1 MPTFATERQA
11 QPVHVPEKPP
21 VVKERRMK
29 DRRASSRMRQDAGFW
44 GVAFAIVM
52 AAFWAGSAS
61 AYLAGYLGAGGI
73 AALGSQQISL
83 FAAVVFGPP
92 MLFIAGAWAIARGAA
107 MSGTIET
114 LSRQIDRLFASDD
127 ESSRTAA
134 KLGRAVRHELDAL
147 NAGID
152 GAFTR
157 MRALETVLQNQIAAL
172 DEVSARTDVRA
183 QAVAARLSQERER
196 IETYVDAL
204 NDSAGRASEFMS
216 NQSAELKAVI
226 ESSVE
231 VFAQGAVHAHG
242 IAAKGAAELQTAI
255 EATGGALEQRAG
267 RAADLVAGRAMQLKT
282 IIDSAQNG
290 LSETAER
297 ADNILSG
304 RIAQLKTVIDGSA
317 DALGDAAERSAE
329 LVAGRVAQFK
339 AVIESTEGSLRSA
352 GQSLDTQAAG
362 FRAAADTAA
371 QAPLNAA
378 VELDKQA
385 KKIEAVTDAAMAR
398 AEFVLGRHERHRAAM
413 GELLQ
418 KLKDESAE
426 LETALAAQRGAMEKA
441 ISLLA
446 PEAKRFETLTA
457 DTEHHVE
464 LIMANAEAR
473 AAQIAANFSRD
484 TDKLQEMSATADV
497 TLVKLADTMREAGA
511 SAHMLIGETATEAKN
526 NAKALV
532 GEAMAEC
539 EKLIRAA
546 GELGAQTAEIRV
558 ALGGA
563 VKQMENHLLT
573 LPSVAQQE
581 AQRVR
586 DLVRSETEEILD
598 LSARTISTIHA
609 RTIARTHLRTEAD
622 VGEAPMGDSLMVRAR
637 KLTQRPKRKV
647 PEFRPLEG
655 DAAKWEMSTLL
666 ANVDTSETRDKQQL
680 QPGGAAALG
689 ALEAALA
696 DLALDLTAFAV
707 PAPGEDEWRRYLAGD
722 RAVFARRLAEE
733 IDSDA
738 VNRITNLYREDNAF
752 REAADTYITE
762 FEALLA
768 RARQGDGGGLLASTM
783 LSADTGKIYLALG
796 YALGRLS

>member
-1 MPTFATERQA
+1 MPTFVTERQ
-11 QPVHVPEKPP
+11 QPVLVPEKQPASQP
-21 VVKERRMK
+21 EPKRRLPN
-29 DRRASSRMRQDAGFW
+29 RRREDAGFW
-44 GVAFAIVM
+44 GVAFAIVLGG
-52 AAFWAGSAS
+52 FWAGAMA
-61 AYLAGYLGAGGI
+61 AYFAGYLGAGGI
-73 AALGSQQISL
+73 AALGVQQLAL
-83 FAAVVFGPP
+83 FAAMVFVPP

-107 MSGTIET
+107 MSGTVEL
-114 LSRQIDRLFASDD
+114 LSHQIDKLFASDE

-134 KLGRAVRHELDAL
+134 RLGRAVRHELDAL

-183 QAVAARLSQERER
+183 QAVAARLQQERER
-196 IETYVDAL
+196 IESYVDAL
-204 NDSAGRASEFMS
+204 NESAGRASEFLS
-216 NQSAELKAVI
+216 GQSAEIKAII
-226 ESSVE
+226 ESAGD

-242 IAAKGAAELQTAI
+242 VAAKGAAELQTAI
-255 EATGGALEQRAG
+255 EAAGEAIEARAV
-267 RAADLVAGRAMQLKT
+267 RSSEFIANRTVQLQSAVA
-282 IIDSAQNG
+282 SAQTG
-290 LSETAER
+290 LSETAEH

-304 RIAQLKTVIDGSA
+304 RLAQLKTIIDGAA
-317 DALGDAAERSAE
+317 DALGDAAEHSAE

-339 AVIESTEGSLRSA
+339 AVIESTEGMLKSA
-352 GQSLDTQAAG
+352 GQSLESQAAG
-362 FRAAADTAA
+362 FRAAADTAS
-371 QAPLNAA
+371 QAPVNAA

-426 LETALAAQRGAMEKA
+426 LEAALANQRGQMEKS

-446 PEAKRFETLTA
+446 PEAKRFETLMA
-457 DTEHHVE
+457 DTGHHVE

-473 AAQIAANFSRD
+473 ASQIAANLTRD
-484 TDKLQEMSATADV
+484 SDRLRETSEAADV

-511 SAHMLIGETATEAKN
+511 SAHMLLGETANEAKN

-546 GELGAQTAEIRV
+546 GELGAQTAEIR
-558 ALGGA
+558 AGLSEA
-563 VKQMENHLLT
+563 VEEMEGHLLT

-598 LSARTISTIHA
+598 LSARTITTIHA
-609 RTIARTHLRTEAD
+609 RTIARTHMKVEETSD
-622 VGEAPMGDSLMVRAR
+622 GPMGDSLLSRAR
-637 KLTQRPKRKV
+637 KLTQRPKRKT
-647 PEFRPLEG
+647 PEYRSIEG
-655 DAAKWEMSTLL
+655 DGTKWEMSTLL
-666 ANVDTSETRDKQQL
+666 AAVDTSEPREERGLKTEN
-680 QPGGAAALG
+680 AAALG
-689 ALEAALA
+689 ALEVALA
-696 DLALDLTAFAV
+696 DLALDLTTFAM

-722 RAVFARRLAEE
+722 SAVFARRLAG
-733 IDSDA
+733 S
-738 VNRITNLYREDNAF
+738 
-752 REAADTYITE
+752 
-762 FEALLA
+762 
-768 RARQGDGGGLLASTM
+768 
-783 LSADTGKIYLALG
+783 
-796 YALGRLS
+796 

>member
-1 MPTFATERQA
+1 MPTFATERQQ
-11 QPVHVPEKPP
+11 QPVLVPEKPP
-21 VVKERRMK
+21 AVKERRVK
-29 DRRASSRMRQDAGFW
+29 DRRARSRAKQDAGFW
-44 GVAFAIVM
+44 GVAFAVVM
-52 AAFWAGSAS
+52 GAFWAGAMA

-73 AALGSQQISL
+73 GALGVQQTAL
-83 FAAVVFGPP
+83 FAAMVFVPP
-92 MLFIAGAWAIARGAA
+92 MFFIAGAWAIARGAA
-107 MSGTIET
+107 MSGTVEM
-114 LSRQIDRLFASDD
+114 LSRQIDRLFSSDE

-152 GAFTR
+152 GAFAR

-183 QAVAARLSQERER
+183 QAVAARLGQERER

-204 NDSAGRASEFMS
+204 NDSAGRASEFLS
-216 NQSAELKAVI
+216 GQTGELKAII
-226 ESSVE
+226 ESAGD

-242 IAAKGAAELQTAI
+242 IASKGAAELQTVI
-255 EATGGALEQRAG
+255 EAAGAALEKRAG
-267 RAADLVAGRAMQLKT
+267 HAAHLVAGRSDQLKAV
-282 IIDSAQNG
+282 IDSAQHG
-290 LSETAER
+290 LNETAAH

-304 RIAQLKTVIDGSA
+304 RIAQLKTVIDGAA
-317 DALGDAAERSAE
+317 DNLGEAAERSAE

-339 AVIESTEGSLRSA
+339 AVIESTEGSLKSA
-352 GQSLDTQAAG
+352 GQSLETQAAG
-362 FRAAADTAA
+362 FRAAADAA
-371 QAPLNAA
+371 SQAPVNAA

-418 KLKDESAE
+418 KLKDESTE
-426 LETALAAQRGAMEKA
+426 LEAALANQRGAMERA

-446 PEAKRFETLTA
+446 PEAKRFETLLA
-457 DTEHHVE
+457 DTGHHVE

-473 AAQIAANFSRD
+473 AAQIAVNLSRD
-484 TDKLQEMSATADV
+484 AEKLQETSAAADV

-511 SAHMLIGETATEAKN
+511 SAHMLIGETAAEAKN
-526 NAKALV
+526 NAKSLV

-546 GELGAQTAEIRV
+546 GELAAQTAEIRV
-558 ALGGA
+558 GLNE
-563 VKQMENHLLT
+563 VVEEMEGHLLT
-573 LPSVAQQE
+573 LPGVAQQE

-598 LSARTISTIHA
+598 LSARTITTIHA
-609 RTIARTHLRTEAD
+609 RTIARSNMRPEIDA
-622 VGEAPMGDSLMVRAR
+622 GEAPMGDSLMMRAR
-637 KLTQRPKRKV
+637 KLTQRPKRKA
-647 PEFRPLEG
+647 PEYRPIEG
-655 DAAKWEMSTLL
+655 DGAKWEMSTLL
-666 ANVDTSETRDKQQL
+666 AAVDTGETRDRQQL

-696 DLALDLTAFAV
+696 DLALDLTAFAT
-707 PAPGEDEWRRYLAGD
+707 PSPGEDEWRRYLAGD
-722 RAVFARRLAEE
+722 RAVFARRLADE

-738 VNRITNLYREDNAF
+738 VNRITNLYREDAAF
-752 REAADTYITE
+752 REAADTYIGE
-762 FEALLA
+762 FETLLA
-768 RARQGDGGGLLASTM
+768 RARVGDGGLLASTM

-796 YALGRLS
+796 YALGRLT

>member
-1 MPTFATERQA
+1 MPTFASERQK
-11 QPVHVPEKPP
+11 QPVLVPEKPP
-21 VVKERRMK
+21 VVKERRASA
-29 DRRASSRMRQDAGFW
+29 RARQDAGFW

-52 AAFWAGSAS
+52 AAFWAGAAA
-61 AYLAGYLGAGGI
+61 AYLAGYLGPGGI
-73 AALGSQQISL
+73 AALGVQQIAL
-83 FAAVVFGPP
+83 FLALIFVPP
-92 MLFIAGAWAIARGAA
+92 MLFVAGAWAIARGAA
-107 MSGTIET
+107 MSGTVEM
-114 LSRQIDRLFASDD
+114 LSRQIDRLFASDE

-183 QAVAARLSQERER
+183 QAVAQRLGQERER

-204 NDSAGRASEFMS
+204 NDSAGRASEFLS
-216 NQSAELKAVI
+216 EQTAELKAVI
-226 ESSVE
+226 ESSGE
-231 VFAQGAVHAHG
+231 VLAQGVVHAQG
-242 IAAKGAAELQTAI
+242 VAAKGAADLQTAI
-255 EATGGALEQRAG
+255 EATGGALEQRAA

-282 IIDSAQNG
+282 VIDSAQSG
-290 LSETAER
+290 LSETTDR
-297 ADNILSG
+297 ADNVLSG
-304 RIAQLKTVIDGSA
+304 RIAQLQTVIHGAA
-317 DALGDAAERSAE
+317 DALGEAAERSAE

-339 AVIESTEGSLRSA
+339 AVIESTEGSLKSA
-352 GQSLDTQAAG
+352 GQSLESQAAG
-362 FRAAADTAA
+362 FRAAADTAS
-371 QAPLNAA
+371 QAPVNAA
-378 VELDKQA
+378 IELDKQA

-426 LETALAAQRGAMEKA
+426 LEAALAAQRGAMEKA

-446 PEAKRFETLTA
+446 PEAKRFETLLA
-457 DTEHHVE
+457 DTGHHVE

-473 AAQIAANFSRD
+473 AAQIATNLSRD
-484 TDKLQEMSATADV
+484 ADKLQETSAAADI

-511 SAHMLIGETATEAKN
+511 SAHMLIGETAAEAKN

-546 GELGAQTAEIRV
+546 GELGAQTAEIRI
-558 ALGGA
+558 ALNE
-563 VKQMENHLLT
+563 VVEEMEGHLLT
-573 LPSVAQQE
+573 LPGVAQQE

-598 LSARTISTIHA
+598 LSARTITTIHA
-609 RTIARTHLRTEAD
+609 RTIARSNMRPEID
-622 VGEAPMGDSLMVRAR
+622 VGEAPMGDSLMMRAR
-637 KLTQRPKRKV
+637 KLTQRPKRKL
-647 PEFRPLEG
+647 PEYRPIEG
-655 DAAKWEMSTLL
+655 DNAKWEMSALL
-666 ANVDTSETRDKQQL
+666 AAVDTGEPRDRQL

-738 VNRITNLYREDNAF
+738 VNRITNLYREDAAF
-752 REAADTYITE
+752 REAADAYITE